1 MSRDWTFYLEDILDS
16 ASKVLAYTQG
26 MTLESFCNN
35 DLVFDA
41 VVRNLEIIGE
51 AAKHLPDEAK
61 AAMPD
66 IEWSKAA
73 AFRDVIAHDY
83 FGLNV
88 DIIWDVV
95 ESKIPEIVRLA
106 DALLKRVRNEAP

>member
-1 MSRDWTFYLEDILDS
+1 MSRDWTFYLEDILECS
-16 ASKVLAYTQG
+16 GKVLTYTQG
-26 MTLESFCNN
+26 MTLDEFRNN

-51 AAKHLPDEAK
+51 AAKHLPGEAT
-61 AAMPD
+61 AMMPD

-73 AFRDVIAHDY
+73 AFRDIIAHHY

-88 DIIWDVV
+88 NVVWDVV
-95 ESKIPEIVRLA
+95 QNKIPEIVQSA
-106 DALLKRVRNEAP
+106 SALLKTVRDKNN

>member
-1 MSRDWTFYLEDILDS
+1 
-16 ASKVLAYTQG
+16 
-26 MTLESFCNN
+26 MTLESFSSN

-61 AAMPD
+61 TAMPD
-66 IEWSKAA
+66 IEWAKAA

-88 DIIWDVV
+88 NIIWDVV
-95 ESKIPEIVRLA
+95 ENKIPEIVRA
-106 DALLKRVRNEAP
+106 TSALLKRLREDTP